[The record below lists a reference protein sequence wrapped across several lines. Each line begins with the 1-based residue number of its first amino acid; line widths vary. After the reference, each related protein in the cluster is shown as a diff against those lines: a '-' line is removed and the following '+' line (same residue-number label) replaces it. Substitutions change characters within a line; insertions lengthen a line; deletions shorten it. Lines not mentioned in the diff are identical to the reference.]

1 MSVSQLVEVAF
12 KGNRREFFLW
22 PFEDAPALR
31 TAVIVDADRGEDL
44 GIVHATGDLA
54 RQRRAGTTHGKASGG
69 QLRGILRAATA
80 TEIERAVQLR
90 ADEDNVRRRAIEKVR
105 SQGLDMKVSDTEWQW
120 DRKKLTVYFTA
131 ETRVDF
137 RNLVRQLEGLF
148 GTRVQMWHIGVRDEA
163 KRLDGVG
170 RCARQYCSASWLPEL
185 RPVKSSSAKD
195 QRLSTLNPAQ
205 ISGAC
210 GRLMCCLRYEH
221 EFYVQ
226 QRKRFPKEGKIVTTR
241 AGEEKIVANDIFR
254 EQVTLRNVE
263 GDSRT
268 ITLLAL
274 KAELG
279 GELLSTT
286 AEHRSDME
294 LTENEEEEQVE
305 RVLVELDRAPRR
317 VMPAATPMTRAP
329 GSAPENAA
337 VKPAE
342 GRGTRSTDGSVAKPA
357 AGTPAR
363 ENPRAN
369 PREKTRNNRR
379 DIRREVTQEGRRP
392 DSRPVSRPPGQP
404 VVKPV
409 VEAAPAVNERADSSE
424 GAPVKAGEGRKRRRG
439 RRGGRRGGREG
450 GGPPGASGA
459 PGGHTPGTP
468 TTPST
473 PGS

>member
-1 MSVSQLVEVAF
+1 MTVSQLVEVAF

-22 PFEDAPALR
+22 PYEDAPALR
-31 TAVIVDADRGEDL
+31 TSVIVDADRGEDM

-54 RQRRAGTTHGKASGG
+54 RQRRAGTSHGKASGG

-105 SQGLDMKVSDTEWQW
+105 AQGLDMKVSDTEWQW

-274 KAELG
+274 RAELG

-294 LTENEEEEQVE
+294 LTETEAEEQVE
-305 RVLVELDRAPRR
+305 AVLVELDRAPRR
-317 VMPAATPMTRAP
+317 VMPAATPMAREAP
-329 GSAPENAA
+329 RETPRETPSE
-337 VKPAE
+337 KPREHARHDRRDNRRE
-342 GRGTRSTDGSVAKPA
+342 GTR
-357 AGTPAR
+357 
-363 ENPRAN
+363 
-369 PREKTRNNRR
+369 
-379 DIRREVTQEGRRP
+379 EGRRP
-392 DSRPVSRPPGQP
+392 DSRPVSRPPAQP
-404 VVKPV
+404 IAKPAAEPAAEPV
-409 VEAAPAVNERADSSE
+409 VEAGAAVNGSASSSE
-424 GAPVKAGEGRKRRRG
+424 GPPVKPGEGRTRRRG
-439 RRGGRRGGREG
+439 RRGGRRGREG
-450 GGPPGASGA
+450 GGP
-459 PGGHTPGTP
+459 TGTP
-468 TTPST
+468 PTPST